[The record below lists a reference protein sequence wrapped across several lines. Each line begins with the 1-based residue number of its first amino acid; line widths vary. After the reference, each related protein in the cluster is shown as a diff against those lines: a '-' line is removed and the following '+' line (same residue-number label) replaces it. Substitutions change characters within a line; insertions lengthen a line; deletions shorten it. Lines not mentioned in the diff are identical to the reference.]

1 MLLSAVGAALV
12 VVAAPQLTS
21 ARSRIS
27 MAAVEKAEALLVSK
41 SRAPKLTLAK
51 PPACGIR
58 PLALEN
64 ADVAH
69 ALGAEPILRNVDI
82 EVRRGQ
88 R

>member
-1 MLLSAVGAALV
+1 
-12 VVAAPQLTS
+12 
-21 ARSRIS
+21 